1 MYIFSSC
8 LFLWKTVVLFALL
21 TLRREKHLL
30 RDTSHLTHN
39 SREHVPKEDDHLE
52 AVRRRLEQEQV
63 TRRRLEEQ
71 ELQEAEV
78 ASWEEEEIRQA
89 QEISLEEAQ
98 KKMDE
103 EIALWLREEEALQ
116 EALEESKREGIGK
129 MQEEVAPL
137 SIHLLKTPSRFLY
150 QVVVTIL
157 ASRNFY
163 EVLQV
168 EPKAS
173 KAEVRQAYRQVLGRL
188 SRKSLFFL

>member
-1 MYIFSSC
+1 MPQ
-8 LFLWKTVVLFALL
+8 
-21 TLRREKHLL
+21 
-30 RDTSHLTHN
+30 
-39 SREHVPKEDDHLE
+39 VPKEDDHLE
-52 AVRRRLEQEQV
+52 AVRRRVEQQE

-71 ELQEAEV
+71 ELQEAEA

-89 QEISLEEAQ
+89 REISLEEAQ
-98 KKMDE
+98 KKMEE

-137 SIHLLKTPSRFLY
+137 SYLLDLPKYTFTMF

-173 KAEVRQAYRQVLGRL
+173 KAEVRQAYRRLVVAVHPDKNSHDQAGEACAKLQQAYSTLGQASNRA
-188 SRKSLFFL
+188 RYDHFLFSQHPTLN

>member
-1 MYIFSSC
+1 M
-8 LFLWKTVVLFALL
+8 
-21 TLRREKHLL
+21 
-30 RDTSHLTHN
+30 
-39 SREHVPKEDDHLE
+39 E
-52 AVRRRLEQEQV
+52 AVRRRVEQQ
-63 TRRRLEEQ
+63 RLEEQ

-78 ASWEEEEIRQA
+78 ASWEEEEMRQA

-116 EALEESKREGIGK
+116 EALEESKRQGIGK
-129 MQEEVAPL
+129 MQEEVPPFSIQLPQYTL
-137 SIHLLKTPSRFLY
+137 SSQFDDYLF

-168 EPKAS
+168 QPKAS
-173 KAEVRQAYRQVLGRL
+173 KAEVRQAYRQVAQPFYFHHD
-188 SRKSLFFL
+188 SASLFFLSLAD